1 MVDLFFIKTF
11 VTAAKTSSFRVAA
24 DQNFVTQ
31 PAVSQHIRI
40 LERKLDTTL
49 FERQGR
55 KVCLTPAGKTF
66 LPYAENILKQ
76 YEEAKMRIKESENKF
91 KGTIRIATIYSVGLY
106 ELQPTIKIF
115 FKKYP
120 DINLHIEYQ
129 HNASI
134 YEMVLNKVIDF
145 GLVAF
150 PQQKNG
156 IVAQTFLE
164 DKLVLVQS
172 PMHQIVKKR
181 RLLLKDLGG
190 LAFIAF
196 SALIPT
202 GRSISRFLSIHNIH
216 PNVIHE
222 YDNIELIKS
231 AVILGMGCALVP
243 QNTIAR
249 ELREKSL
256 EIIGVDG
263 LNLKRPLGILYPEG
277 KVFTK
282 STRAFCE
289 IMLKRKR
296 INSPNGKN
304 ARMSLEE
311 NHPCPPP

>member
-24 DQNFVTQ
+24 ERNAITQ

-76 YEEAKMRIKESENKF
+76 YEEAKMRVKESENKF
-91 KGTIRIATIYSVGLY
+91 KGTIRIATIYSIGLY
-106 ELQPTIKIF
+106 ELQPTIKMF
-115 FKKYP
+115 FNRYP

-134 YEMVLNKVIDF
+134 YEMVVNRVIDF

-156 IVAQTFLE
+156 IVAQTFFE
-164 DKLVLVQS
+164 DTLVLVQS
-172 PMHQIVKKR
+172 PMHRIVKER
-181 RLLLKDLGG
+181 RLPLKDLSG

-196 SALIPT
+196 SALTPT
-202 GRSISRFLSIHNIH
+202 GKSIGQFLSGHNIR
-216 PNVIHE
+216 PDVIHE

-231 AVILGMGCALVP
+231 AVILGMGCAIVP
-243 QNTIAR
+243 KNAIAR
-249 ELREKSL
+249 ELKEKSL
-256 EIIGVDG
+256 KIIHVDG
-263 LNLKRPLGILYPEG
+263 LNLKRPLGILYPDG
-277 KVFTK
+277 KVFTR
-282 STRAFCE
+282 STRAFFE
-289 IMLKRKR
+289 IMLKR
-296 INSPNGKN
+296 N
-304 ARMSLEE
+304 AAAREPALRV
-311 NHPCPPP
+311 

>member
-24 DQNFVTQ
+24 DRNSVTQ

-55 KVCLTPAGKTF
+55 KVCLTHAGKTF

-91 KGTIRIATIYSVGLY
+91 KGTIRIATIYSIGLY
-106 ELQPTIKIF
+106 ELQPTIKVF
-115 FKKYP
+115 FRKYP

-134 YEMVLNKVIDF
+134 YEMVLNRTIDF

-150 PQQKNG
+150 PQPRNG
-156 IVAQTFLE
+156 IVTKTFLE
-164 DKLVLVQS
+164 DKLVLVQP
-172 PMHQIVKKR
+172 PMHRIVKKR
-181 RLLLKDLGG
+181 KLSLKDLDG

-196 SALIPT
+196 SALTPT
-202 GRSISRFLSIHNIH
+202 GKAIGQFLSNHNIY
-216 PNVIHE
+216 PDIIHE

-243 QNTIAR
+243 QHTITR
-249 ELREKSL
+249 ELKERSL
-256 EIIGVDG
+256 ETISVDG
-263 LNLKRPLGILYPEG
+263 LDLKRPLGLLYPEG

-282 STRAFCE
+282 STQAFCE
-289 IMLKRKR
+289 IMLKQ
-296 INSPNGKN
+296 NPA
-304 ARMSLEE
+304 AREPSLRV
-311 NHPCPPP
+311 